1 MPDTLGSLPA
11 ESKQFYERNLLFR
24 ARQAQIFYKFGLKT
38 PLRENNGNSVSW
50 RRFNALNLATTPL
63 SEGSTPTASALSVS
77 EITATVQEYGNYVSI
92 TDALDLMAV
101 DKVMTEAS
109 DVLGQN
115 AGETIEVVI
124 RNVLQAGTNVLYA
137 TGTTRTAQSAAN
149 PLTLNILRKA
159 ITTLDANNTHR
170 FNSTV
175 ESDQPGMGGYV
186 AFVHPNVVFDI
197 YNDTEM
203 KSALQQNSNNDK
215 FWTGYIGSIYGV
227 QLFQSTLAPVFTGAG
242 SGGANMYGT
251 IIVGQNAFGV
261 VDVAGRGKY
270 ELIIKPLGSAGAD
283 DPLDQRGSIGWKG
296 WQAPVI
302 LNNNFMVRVETGS
315 TFG

>member
-11 ESKQFYERNLLFR
+11 EAKQFYERNLLFR
-24 ARQAQIFYKFGLKT
+24 ARQAQTFYKFGMKT
-38 PLRENNGNSVSW
+38 PLRENSGNSVSW
-50 RRFNALNLATTPL
+50 RRFNALGMATTPL
-63 SEGSTPTASALSVS
+63 SEGVTPTASALSVS

-92 TDALDLMAV
+92 TDALDLLAI
-101 DKVMTEAS
+101 DKVMTEAT
-109 DVLGQN
+109 DILGQN
-115 AGETIEVVI
+115 AGESIEVVI
-124 RNVLQAGTNVLYA
+124 RNVIQSGTNVMYA
-137 TGTTRTAQSAAN
+137 TGSTRGSQSAAN
-149 PLTLNILRKA
+149 PLTLNLLRKA
-159 ITTLDANNTHR
+159 LINLDANNAKR
-170 FNSTV
+170 FDGDNST
-175 ESDQPGMGGYV
+175 DKPGMGGYV

-203 KSALQQNSNNDK
+203 KSVLQQNSNNDG

-227 QLFQSTLAPVFTGAG
+227 QVYQTTLAPLFAGAG
-242 SGGANMYGT
+242 AAGANVYGT
-251 IIVGQNAFGV
+251 LLVAQNAFGV

-270 ELIIKPLGSAGAD
+270 ELIVKPLGSAGAD

-302 LNNNFMVRVETGS
+302 LNNNFMVRIESGS

>member
-24 ARQAQIFYKFGLKT
+24 ARQAQTFYKFGMKT
-38 PLRENNGNSVSW
+38 QLRENSGNSVSW
-50 RRFNALNLATTPL
+50 RRFNALNLSTTPL
-63 SEGSTPTASALSVS
+63 SEGVTPSGTSLSVS

-92 TDALDLMAV
+92 TDALDLMAI
-101 DKVMTEAS
+101 DKVMTEAT

-115 AGETIEVVI
+115 AGESIEMVI
-124 RNVLQAGTNVLYA
+124 RNVIQTGTNVMYA
-137 TGTTRTAQSAAN
+137 TGATRSSQGSAN
-149 PLTLNILRKA
+149 PLTLNLLRKA
-159 ITTLDANNTHR
+159 LINLDVNNAKR
-170 FNSTV
+170 FDGDGVSEQV
-175 ESDQPGMGGYV
+175 GSGGYV

-203 KSALQQNSNNDK
+203 KSVLQQNSNNDS

-227 QLFQSTLAPVFTGAG
+227 KLYQTTLAPVFTGAG
-242 SGGANMYGT
+242 TAGANVYGT
-251 IIVGQNAFGV
+251 ILVAQNAFGV

-302 LNNNFMVRVETGS
+302 LNNNFMVRIESGS

>member
-11 ESKQFYERNLLFR
+11 EAKQFYERNLLYR
-24 ARQAQIFYKFGLKT
+24 ARQAQTFYKFGMKT
-38 PLRENNGNSVSW
+38 QLRENSGNSVSW
-50 RRFNALNLATTPL
+50 RRFNALGMATTPL
-63 SEGSTPTASALSVS
+63 SEGVTPTASALSVS

-92 TDALDLMAV
+92 TDALDLMAI
-101 DKVMTEAS
+101 DKVMTEAT

-115 AGETIEVVI
+115 AGESIEVVI
-124 RNVLQAGTNVLYA
+124 RNVIQSGTNVMYA
-137 TGTTRTAQSAAN
+137 TGAARNSQNAAN
-149 PLTLNILRKA
+149 PLTLNLLRKA
-159 ITTLDANNTHR
+159 LINLDTNNAKR
-170 FNSTV
+170 FDG
-175 ESDQPGMGGYV
+175 ESEKPGTGGYV

-203 KSALQQNSNNDK
+203 KSVLQQNSNNDG

-227 QLFQSTLAPVFTGAG
+227 QLYQTTLAPLFAGAG
-242 SGGANMYGT
+242 AAGANVYGT
-251 IIVGQNAFGV
+251 LLVAQNAFGV

-270 ELIIKPLGSAGAD
+270 ELIVKPLGSAGAD

-302 LNNNFMVRVETGS
+302 LNNNFMVRIETGS